1 MSGVLA
7 SRLRG
12 WRTAGLELGC
22 SLLLGATLAAPCAS
36 DTRHTSTFI
45 VIVTKQVIQHI
56 SLALTLQIDK
66 MSEVK
71 IIPQSKFCFGSLN
84 AQLIAYWINA
94 ANVVC
99 NPELVLEKSIGA
111 HPSGESKNYLQLC
124 WKQINPGRIL
134 EGYLDID
141 NDRFGILVSRIWFG
155 LVESVCNPL
164 FKIGVCIRTC
174 ERRLPCKLNLIRQ

>member
-1 MSGVLA
+1 MKKKIQKAKIKSVTCSSFCLVEATMSGVLA

-71 IIPQSKFCFGSLN
+71 IIPQSEFCFLYPLTLNSLH
-84 AQLIAYWINA
+84 I
-94 ANVVC
+94 
-99 NPELVLEKSIGA
+99 ELTQQMWSATLNSR
-111 HPSGESKNYLQLC
+111 
-124 WKQINPGRIL
+124 WKRAL
-134 EGYLDID
+134 VH
-141 NDRFGILVSRIWFG
+141 ILVVKARTTCSYVGSRSIQA
-155 LVESVCNPL
+155 ESS
-164 FKIGVCIRTC
+164 KGI
-174 ERRLPCKLNLIRQ
+174 

>member
-71 IIPQSKFCFGSLN
+71 IIPQSKILFC
-84 AQLIAYWINA
+84 I
-94 ANVVC
+94 
-99 NPELVLEKSIGA
+99 P
-111 HPSGESKNYLQLC
+111 
-124 WKQINPGRIL
+124 
-134 EGYLDID
+134 
-141 NDRFGILVSRIWFG
+141 
-155 LVESVCNPL
+155 
-164 FKIGVCIRTC
+164 
-174 ERRLPCKLNLIRQ
+174 